1 MFFARI
7 AMNVLKLLFNPIFL
21 LAAGLHA
28 GLLLIPIAG
37 GSSDTAVPA
46 PDPEG
51 ESITVTRIPPKTTS
65 SVRPTTPSTSLPL
78 ATSRP
83 NSPAV
88 RQTVPGAQTTASQQA
103 QARARQTDD
112 SQPSQ
117 RSTSRSPNNRRRAN
131 NNTSTNSSNQTP
143 RRDSANEL
151 TTLPSAPVNSTGN
164 ADTPEPQ
171 TVQAPPTL
179 IGLKNGAQSRE
190 VPNILQ
196 TFLMRLRHSIRRTTE
211 PEVEEAKQVWLAN
224 LEQQPGL
231 EISSPNM
238 LPQAL
243 EISYPLVADD
253 DHGPRRFF
261 GCLTPE
267 PTQGLVGVIVEPDG
281 TLLNEPSLL
290 RSSGYGF
297 LNDIALNKIQDY
309 AHFPDTST
317 RKAYMVDIAINYDHD
332 SCVNLAELK
341 HLFLI
346 FNFKS
351 LIYTSVLL
359 KGQQCEFFVYVTL
372 FAR

>member
-1 MFFARI
+1 
-7 AMNVLKLLFNPIFL
+7 MNVLKLLFNPIFL

-28 GLLLIPIAG
+28 GLLLIPVAG

-65 SVRPTTPSTSLPL
+65 SVRSATPSTSLPL
-78 ATSRP
+78 AASRP
-83 NSPAV
+83 NSPAVTV
-88 RQTVPGAQTTASQQA
+88 RQTVPGAQTAA
-103 QARARQTDD
+103 QARARQTDA

-131 NNTSTNSSNQTP
+131 NTTSTTSSNRTT
-143 RRDSANEL
+143 RRDSANEI
-151 TTLPSAPVNSTGN
+151 TTLPSAPSNSTG

-196 TFLMRLRHSIRRTTE
+196 TFLMRLRHSVRRTTE
-211 PEVEEAKQVWLAN
+211 PEVEEAKQVWLAD
-224 LEQQPGL
+224 LEQQPGAEL
-231 EISSPNM
+231 SSPNM
-238 LPQAL
+238 LPKAL
-243 EISYPLVADD
+243 EINYPLVADD

-267 PTQGLVGVIVEPDG
+267 PTQGLVGVVIEPDG
-281 TLLNEPSLL
+281 MLFNEPSLL
-290 RSSGYGF
+290 RSSGYSF

-317 RKAYMVDIAINYDHD
+317 RTAYMVDIAINYDHD

-341 HLFLI
+341 
-346 FNFKS
+346 
-351 LIYTSVLL
+351 
-359 KGQQCEFFVYVTL
+359 Q
-372 FAR
+372 